1 MANFQSQIPEVVIFR
16 LPTYLYTLSLLTE
29 EKIEVVSS
37 NELGARLQMTPAQIR
52 KDLSYFG
59 KFGKQGKGYHVRTL
73 SAELRKIMGLDQ
85 EWNMALIGVG
95 KIGKALLDYGNLALR
110 GFKIVAAFD
119 IDPQLIGKKM
129 GNKVVIQD
137 ICDLAQTVKQKDIRI
152 GVIAVPPAQVQ
163 KAVDSLVQ
171 CGIKAILSYYPV
183 AATVPS
189 DVRVRRVDPMFAL
202 QTMTYCLTSGCVNW
216 TPSAPSRK

>member
-1 MANFQSQIPEVVIFR
+1 MGNAQSQIPEVVIFR
-16 LPTYLYTLSLLTE
+16 LPIYLYMLSLLAE
-29 EKIEVVSS
+29 EKIEVISS
-37 NELGARLQMTPAQIR
+37 QDLGARLQMTPAQIR

-59 KFGKQGKGYHVRTL
+59 RFGKQGKGYHVETL
-73 SAELRKIMGLDQ
+73 SEELRKIIGLDQ

-95 KIGKALLDYGNLALR
+95 RIGKALLYGNLALR

-129 GNKVVIQD
+129 GKVIVQD
-137 ICDLAQTVKQKDIRI
+137 VCDLAQTVKQKDIRI

-163 KAVDSLVQ
+163 KVVDSLVQ
-171 CGIKAILSYYPV
+171 CGIKAILSYSLV
-183 AATVPS
+183 ATNVPP

-202 QTMTYCLTSGCVNW
+202 QTITYYL
-216 TPSAPSRK
+216 RKLGPV

>member
-1 MANFQSQIPEVVIFR
+1 MANVQSQIPEVVIFR
-16 LPTYLYTLSLLTE
+16 LPTYLYMLSLLTE
-29 EKIEVVSS
+29 ERIEVVSS
-37 NELGARLQMTPAQIR
+37 QELGARLQMTPAQIR

-59 KFGKQGKGYHVRTL
+59 RFGKQGKGYHVKTL
-73 SAELRKIMGLDQ
+73 SEELRKITGLDQ

-119 IDPQLIGKKM
+119 IDPQLVGKKM
-129 GNKVVIQD
+129 GKVVIQD
-137 ICDLAQTVKQKDIRI
+137 VCELAQAVQQKDIRI
-152 GVIAVPPAQVQ
+152 GVVAVPPTQVQ

-183 AATVPS
+183 AATVPP

-202 QTMTYCLTSGCVNW
+202 QTMTYCLTSGCRNW
-216 TPSAPSRK
+216 PSSTTSRP